1 MNLIKYQLEVQKA
14 QKLRKIVSN
23 LRMKEAFGKLKENCR
38 KAKGC
43 LQIIQIAYKINDS

>member
-14 QKLRKIVSN
+14 QKLRKIVSKF
-23 LRMKEAFGKLKENCR
+23 RRKEAFGKLREKSH

-43 LQIIQIAYKINDS
+43 

>member
-1 MNLIKYQLEVQKA
+1 MNLLKYQLEVQKA

-43 LQIIQIAYKINDS
+43 